1 MCKMSIKVNAKSQFK
16 DKVSGELNSL
26 EVPEWGD
33 TIYYRN
39 AINGKKQGQIMSLY
53 DKGKIVESVCMSLIM
68 RALNKDGNLIWRP
81 AELQEMMR
89 EYDVEVISRVVE
101 VIADNEA
108 TVDEAKKQ

>member
-1 MCKMSIKVNAKSQFK
+1 MSIKENAKLQFSEK
-16 DKVSGELNSL
+16 LSGALNSI

-33 TIYYRN
+33 TIYYKN
-39 AINGKKQGQIMSLY
+39 AING
-53 DKGKIVESVCMSLIM
+53 E
-68 RALNKDGNLIWRP
+68 AIWRP
-81 AELQEMMR
+81 GELTEMMR